1 MEKALEKVDASAA
14 AGAQLA
20 SVSSAASQ
28 RNTIMRQLWELV
40 NLQDLGSPTEE
51 ETFSTEQAKLLFLPL
66 PPAGISFTT
75 HLILLIVK
83 SREMLFVFPHPKLL
97 HFLVRLN
104 ILSSLLFFC

>member
-28 RNTIMRQLWELV
+28 KNTIMRQLWELV
-40 NLQDLGSPTEE
+40 NLQDLGSPTEV
-51 ETFSTEQAKLLFLPL
+51 TFSTEQAKLLFLPL

-97 HFLVRLN
+97 HFLCFV
-104 ILSSLLFFC
+104 